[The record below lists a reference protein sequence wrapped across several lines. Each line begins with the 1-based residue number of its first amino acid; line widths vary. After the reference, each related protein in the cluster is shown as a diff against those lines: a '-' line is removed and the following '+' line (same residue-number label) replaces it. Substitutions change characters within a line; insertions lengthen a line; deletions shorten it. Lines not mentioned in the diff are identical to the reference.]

1 MNYIFA
7 GEFVRCAINFNGD
20 RELCKYCTNTNG
32 EIKVQGKDEKN
43 QEQAG
48 IVGRASVI
56 IRINLLTIS

>member
-1 MNYIFA
+1 M
-7 GEFVRCAINFNGD
+7 RCAINFNGD